1 MFIGSLIAVVLIFA
15 VPAFF
20 STQSGPEPLVW
31 AGVAAAFPFSLVALI
46 LINIKGTLRERLKT
60 VLAEIGKFEESLQA
74 KLNTEQATDEYDLE
88 QESTS
93 VIQTHIEGVKAIK
106 ERLGTNYRL
115 ERYRGSF
122 VFIAAVYSFLFF
134 FAFNKILAISSFG
147 NLQSTLISFPDTATA
162 ALFGAWAYAL
172 YSVISRISTADLSPE
187 FLLRLAYQPVIAI
200 AFAFFATFMFAQDFL
215 LLISFGIGFLPYPE
229 IVRFIRVRTQQR
241 LSKSP
246 GADSSAT
253 ADADIGHAEL
263 SEIDGIDFDEID
275 RLHEEN
281 IKNIQQLAFSS
292 PLEIHFSTAYPL
304 KTIIDWI
311 DQALLRLY
319 LNKPQWQALKPI
331 GIRGAIEMAQVLRRI
346 REYERKRRKA
356 RDEGDID
363 TAKKA
368 DAAAKALITDITT
381 ALGAQTS
388 NVEYL
393 AYQLREDPHVQFV
406 YFLYDELA
414 SSS

>member
-1 MFIGSLIAVVLIFA
+1 MFIGVLIAVVLVFA

-20 STQSGPEPLVW
+20 STQPGSEALVW
-31 AGVAAAFPFSLVALI
+31 AGVAAAFPLSLSALI
-46 LINIKGTLRERLKT
+46 LINIKGTLRDRLRNVLERINK
-60 VLAEIGKFEESLQA
+60 
-74 KLNTEQATDEYDLE
+74 LE
-88 QESTS
+88 QSLIKKKETGNAENLDDTEHESTS
-93 VIQTHIEGVKAIK
+93 VIQTHIEGVRAIK
-106 ERLGTNYRL
+106 EQLETNYRL

-122 VFIAAVYSFLFF
+122 AFNAAVYSFLFF
-134 FAFNKILAISSFG
+134 LAFNKILEISNFG
-147 NLQSTLISFPDTATA
+147 NLQNTLVSFPNTATA

-172 YSVISRISTADLSPE
+172 YSVVSRISTADLSPD
-187 FLLRLAYQPVIAI
+187 FLLRLAYQPIVAI

-215 LLISFGIGFLPYPE
+215 LIISFGIGFLPYPE

-246 GADSSAT
+246 DTANADV
-253 ADADIGHAEL
+253 GQAEL

-281 IKNIQQLAFSS
+281 IKNIQQLAFSN
-292 PLEIHFSTAYPL
+292 PLKIHFLTAYPL
-304 KTIIDWI
+304 KTVIDWT

-319 LNKPQWQALKPI
+319 LNKTQLQALKPI

-346 REYERKRRKA
+346 REYERKRRRA
-356 RDEGDID
+356 HDVGDTD
-363 TAKKA
+363 TAEKA
-368 DAAAKALITDITT
+368 DAAGKALVTNITT

-406 YFLYDELA
+406 YFLYDELT